1 LIGDVILPG
10 LGTAAGLLF
19 GAYGGR
25 KHAEKKR
32 KRRGS
37 SDHRGSSERERSGDG
52 WDEGSGTFKKGW
64 AVR

>member
-1 LIGDVILPG
+1 
-10 LGTAAGLLF
+10 LLF

-32 KRRGS
+32 KRRS
-37 SDHRGSSERERSGDG
+37 SDYRSSSGRERSGDG
-52 WDEGSGTFKKGW
+52 WDEGSATFKKGW